1 VVFGRTDDLIQPF
14 QVEDLHVL
22 GRLVRLGETVDTV
35 LRQHAYPEPVSR
47 ILGESLALTASIA
60 GALKYEGVF
69 SLQTQ
74 GDGPLRAMVA
84 DVTSEGAMR
93 GYASFDAERI
103 AHLGEEAPQQPV
115 PRMLGAGFLT
125 FTVDQG
131 PDTERYQGM
140 VDLSG
145 ATMAECAHRYFRQS
159 EQLDA
164 VVKLAVG
171 RTAGGRWR
179 AGGLMLQRTPLA
191 GGLKPRGQHEAEA
204 AEDDWR
210 RALAL
215 ASSTTTAELLDE
227 NLPPDRLLYRLYHVE
242 GVRVFRPVPL
252 SFGCRCSRA
261 RCETVLVALPGESFD
276 DMVVEGKLHVTCQ
289 FCNRTETFDE
299 EDVRTLRAK
308 H

>member
-1 VVFGRTDDLIQPF
+1 MVFGRTDDLIQPF

-35 LRQHAYPEPVSR
+35 LRQHAYPEPVSH

-60 GALKYEGVF
+60 GALKFDGVF

-74 GDGPLRAMVA
+74 SDGPLRVMVV
-84 DVTSEGAMR
+84 DYTSEGAMR
-93 GYASFDAERI
+93 GYASFDAQRV
-103 AHLGEEAPQQPV
+103 ARLGGEAPLQPV
-115 PRMLGAGFLT
+115 PRMLGAGFLA

-140 VDLSG
+140 VELTG

-171 RTAGGRWR
+171 RDAGGRWR
-179 AGGLMLQRTPLA
+179 AGGLMLQRAPLS
-191 GGLKPRGQHEAEA
+191 GGLRPRAESEAEA

-210 RALAL
+210 RALVL
-215 ASSTTTAELLDE
+215 ASSATTAELLDE
-227 NLPPDRLLYRLYHVE
+227 ALTPDRLLYRLYHVE

-261 RCETVLVALPGESFD
+261 RAEAVLVALPGDSFD
-276 DMVVEGKLHVTCQ
+276 DMIVDGKIHVTCQ

-299 EDVRTLRAK
+299 DDVRTLRTAN
-308 H
+308 